1 MFEAKH
7 GTGIQGDIAIDD
19 IVAQPGR
26 CGDPGKMCCQ
36 VLNERSLIY
45 CGIKY

>member
-7 GTGIQGDIAIDD
+7 GTGFQGDIAIDD

-26 CGDPGKMCCQ
+26 CGDPGIKEY
-36 VLNERSLIY
+36 LFANP
-45 CGIKY
+45 GIRI

>member
-7 GTGIQGDIAIDD
+7 RTGIQGDIAIDD

-26 CGDPGKMCCQ
+26 CGDPGITECLFAKP
-36 VLNERSLIY
+36 
-45 CGIKY
+45 GIGI